1 MLGTTRGMYSLAV
14 RGQGPAPERFAEVS
28 ASTNMPTNSSIFG
41 LFACGLWL
49 FYFYGANLTT
59 PIFGLF
65 SFDSSELPIITT
77 YALYIPIFLMFI
89 VKYGKEN
96 KFKNIVMPVLGII
109 SSVFMV
115 FAAFYAHGIT
125 KYQAAAA
132 VGEFSF
138 PVLFYLILFGVI
150 MLVGKLFDGS
160 KKIKE

>member
-1 MLGTTRGMYSLAV
+1 
-14 RGQGPAPERFAEVS
+14 
-28 ASTNMPTNSSIFG
+28 
-41 LFACGLWL
+41 
-49 FYFYGANLTT
+49 
-59 PIFGLF
+59 
-65 SFDSSELPIITT
+65 
-77 YALYIPIFLMFI
+77 MFI

-96 KFKNIVMPVLGII
+96 KFKNIVMPILGII

-138 PVLFYLILFGVI
+138 PVLFYLIIFGVI
-150 MLVGKLFDGS
+150 MVVGKFFDGS